1 MTIKRRIDTL
11 IGDYFFNKEIP
22 IYINRVAESYELHE
36 HIHDFLEL
44 NYVSEGTGSHVING
58 VTSSVKKGDL
68 FLLPMGISH
77 VYRPSTASDA
87 DPLIVYNCVVDADSL
102 LEVLSTY
109 PGSEV
114 IEPLLKETQYR
125 YYDDR
130 WQQFQRLFEQVYEEY
145 QRGREG
151 WVISVYTYV
160 IQILIHLQ
168 RLDTETQL
176 RIQPSSSGWEDM
188 VHELHTN
195 YAGSITVSE
204 MAAKMKVSV
213 RQLHRLFVKHTGA
226 SMSHYVQKI
235 RIQAACDLLRT
246 TDLLISEVSEQVG
259 YHDVS
264 YFHALFKRK
273 TGSAPKA
280 YRRLVRSMSLEND

>member
-58 VTSSVKKGDL
+58 VTSAVQKGDL

-87 DPLIVYNCVVDADSL
+87 DPLIVYNCVLDADSL
-102 LEVLSTY
+102 LKVLSTY
-109 PGSEV
+109 PGGHV
-114 IEPLLKETQYR
+114 LEPLLKGTQYR
-125 YYDDR
+125 YYYDR
-130 WQQFQRLFEQVYEEY
+130 LQEFQRLFEHVYEEY

-151 WVISVYTYV
+151 WVLSVYTYV
-160 IQILIHLQ
+160 MQILVHLH
-168 RLDTETQL
+168 RLDTETSL
-176 RIQPSSSGWEDM
+176 SIQPTSSVWEDI
-188 VHELHTN
+188 VHELHTH
-195 YAGSITVSE
+195 YRSISVADLAVN
-204 MAAKMKVSV
+204 MQISV
-213 RQLHRLFVKHTGA
+213 RQLHRLCVKYTGA
-226 SMSHYVQKI
+226 SMSHYIQMI

-246 TDLLISEVSEQVG
+246 TDLLISEISEQVG
-259 YHDVS
+259 YRDVS
-264 YFHALFKRK
+264 YFYTLFKRK
-273 TGSAPKA
+273 TGYAPKA
-280 YRRLVRSMSLEND
+280 YRRFIRSIDTT

>member
-87 DPLIVYNCVVDADSL
+87 NPLIVYNCVLDADSL

-114 IEPLLKETQYR
+114 IKPLLKETQYR
-125 YYDDR
+125 YYYDR
-130 WQQFQRLFEQVYEEY
+130 LQELQRLFEQVYEEY

-160 IQILIHLQ
+160 IQILVHLH
-168 RLDTETQL
+168 RLDTEAL
-176 RIQPSSSGWEDM
+176 LHIQPSSSVWEDI
-188 VHELHTN
+188 VHELRTN
-195 YAGSITVSE
+195 YAESLSVAD
-204 MAAKMKVSV
+204 MATKMKISV

-226 SMSHYVQKI
+226 SMSHYVQML

-246 TDLLISEVSEQVG
+246 TDLLISDISEQVG

-280 YRRLVRSMSLEND
+280 YRRLVRSMNTEND

>member
-1 MTIKRRIDTL
+1 MTIKRRIDML
-11 IGDYFFNKEIP
+11 IGDYFFNEEIP

-87 DPLIVYNCVVDADSL
+87 NPLIVYNCVLDADSL

-114 IEPLLKETQYR
+114 IKPLLQETNYR
-125 YYDDR
+125 YYYDR
-130 WQQFQRLFEQVYEEY
+130 LQELQRLFEQVYEEY

-160 IQILIHLQ
+160 IQILVHLH
-168 RLDTETQL
+168 RLDTEAQL
-176 RIQPSSSGWEDM
+176 RIQPSSSVWEDI
-188 VHELHTN
+188 VHELRTE
-195 YAGSITVSE
+195 YAGSLSVAD
-204 MAAKMKVSV
+204 MATKMKISV

-226 SMSHYVQKI
+226 SMSHYVQMI

-246 TDLLISEVSEQVG
+246 TDLLISDISEQVG